1 MPDDAL
7 LHLQIDHLKELQAR
21 YESALAEHGYD
32 SLLISSGAAPY
43 RYGDDQAW
51 HFQGY
56 GPFLHW
62 TGLAGREHCWLWIR
76 AGHKPVLW
84 LYEPVDFWHAN
95 SPLAEEPL
103 QQFIEVR
110 SSDSPEAPL
119 LDDPDS
125 LAVIGDPALISN
137 IPGDTNPDD
146 LLRELDETRVRK
158 TQYEIECLAQANSLA
173 LEGHAAA
180 REAFLAGESEFG
192 INLAYQQATRQREAE
207 APYHSIIGLNEH
219 AGTLHYQYYDTQPP
233 GQPRSLLIDA
243 GVRFRGY
250 CSDITRTTAGPQES
264 LFAALI
270 HGLDRLQVRLCDM
283 VAPGV
288 DYIDIHSKA
297 HQGLAALLSA
307 KTRRFS
313 VSPAGW
319 NPVWWSPSNRVSI
332 LFLP

>member
-7 LHLQIDHLKELQAR
+7 LSLQTDHLKELQAR

-32 SLLISSGAAPY
+32 SLLIASGAAPY

-84 LYEPVDFWHAN
+84 LFEPVDFWHAN
-95 SPLAEEPL
+95 SPLAEEPWR
-103 QQFIEVR
+103 QFIEVR
-110 SSDSPEAPL
+110 SSASPEAPL
-119 LDDPDS
+119 LDDPES

-137 IPGDTNPDD
+137 IPGEKNPEA
-146 LLRELDETRVRK
+146 LLRDLDETRVCK
-158 TQYEIECLAQANSLA
+158 TPYEIECLAQANRLA
-173 LEGHAAA
+173 LAGHAAA
-180 REAFLAGESEFG
+180 REAFLVGESEFG
-192 INLAYQQATRQREAE
+192 INLAYQQATGQREAE

-233 GQPRSLLIDA
+233 GQTRSLLIDA

-250 CSDITRTTAGPQES
+250 
-264 LFAALI
+264 
-270 HGLDRLQVRLCDM
+270 
-283 VAPGV
+283 
-288 DYIDIHSKA
+288 
-297 HQGLAALLSA
+297 
-307 KTRRFS
+307 
-313 VSPAGW
+313 
-319 NPVWWSPSNRVSI
+319 
-332 LFLP
+332 